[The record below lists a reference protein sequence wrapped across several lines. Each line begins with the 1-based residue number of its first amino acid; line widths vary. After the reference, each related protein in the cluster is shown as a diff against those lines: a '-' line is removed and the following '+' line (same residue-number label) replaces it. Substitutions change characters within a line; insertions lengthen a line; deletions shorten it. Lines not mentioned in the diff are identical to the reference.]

1 MLDEFHFIRPQWLWL
16 LPLVLL
22 AILTLARRRLS
33 AGSWRRVIS
42 PALAP
47 YVLSSKPASSLAYR
61 WWLMAIGGVLAALS
75 LAGPSW
81 NRIEQPVFRSEQ
93 AIVIA
98 LDLSRSMDAE
108 DVSPSRLK
116 RARLKI
122 LDILNERSSGQ
133 TALLVY
139 SSNAFTVTPL
149 TTDTDTVAALVNSLS
164 TDIMPSRG
172 SYPPAAIKKG
182 QQLLQQAGVNF
193 GEVLLISDGGTSP
206 EAEAAARELA
216 DSGYSLSVL
225 GVGTKEGAPIPRAGG
240 GFVTDR
246 SGNIAV
252 PKLQAR
258 QLQRLAAAGRGR
270 YVSITTDNA
279 DIESLLSGKI
289 SSGAGVGQSLA
300 TDQWREEGPWLL
312 LFLLPVAALA
322 FRRGLV
328 VCLVFF
334 MLPLAEP
341 AQAFGWDD
349 LWLNRNQQGHKMLAN
364 GSPQEAAAIFD
375 DPQWQAVSN
384 YESGEYAASAA
395 VFAEGD
401 DAASLYNLGNALAR
415 GGEFATAI
423 DSYDQALQ
431 LTPDDE
437 DTRYNRDLVA
447 DLLQQQQ
454 EQQEQQQQDGEQ
466 SESDS
471 GGQSQSS
478 ENDAEQQ
485 NQDGETGESDSD
497 SQEGESGRD
506 DAETDQDD
514 LQAMQEELER
524 AAAEAEN
531 QQRDDSERQQM
542 SQEQAAEMRR
552 AQEQTQAMEQWLR
565 RIDNDPGGLLRRK
578 FRYQYQRQGI
588 DQDGNSVWP
597 DDEVEPW

>member
-1 MLDEFHFIRPQWLWL
+1 MLAEFHFIRPQWLWI

-22 AILTLARRRLS
+22 LTLALAQRKLS
-33 AGSWRRVIS
+33 AGSWHRVIS

-47 YVLSSKPASSLAYR
+47 YVLSSKPVSGLVYR
-61 WWLMAIGGVLAALS
+61 WWLLAIGGMLAALS

-98 LDLSRSMDAE
+98 LDLSRSMDAQ
-108 DVSPSRLK
+108 DVSPSRLT
-116 RARLKI
+116 RARLKV
-122 LDILNERSSGQ
+122 LDILAERSSGQ

-172 SYPPAAIKKG
+172 SYPPAAIRKG
-182 QQLLQQAGVNF
+182 RQLLQQAGVSF
-193 GEVLLISDGGTSP
+193 GEVLLITDGGTSP
-206 EAEAAARELA
+206 EAEAAARELV
-216 DSGYSLSVL
+216 DSGYTLSVL
-225 GVGTKEGAPIPRAGG
+225 GVGTKEGAPVPRAGG

-252 PKLQAR
+252 PKLQAG
-258 QLQRLAAAGRGR
+258 QLRRLAASGRGR
-270 YVSITTDNA
+270 YISMTTDNT
-279 DIESLLSGKI
+279 DIDLLLSGKI
-289 SSGAGVGQSLA
+289 SSSVGVGQSLA

-312 LFLLPVAALA
+312 LLLLPVAALA

-334 MLPLAEP
+334 MLPITEP

-349 LWLNRNQQGHKMLAN
+349 LWLNRNQQGHKMLAA
-364 GSPQEAAAIFD
+364 GSPQEAAALFE
-375 DPQWQAVSN
+375 DPQWQAVAN
-384 YESGEYAASAA
+384 YEAGEYRTSAA
-395 VFAEGD
+395 IFAERD
-401 DAASLYNLGNALAR
+401 DVDSLYNLGNALAR
-415 GGEFATAI
+415 DGEFASAL
-423 DSYDQALQ
+423 DAYDQALE
-431 LTPDDE
+431 LTPEDE

-447 DLLQQQQ
+447 DMLQQQQ
-454 EQQEQQQQDGEQ
+454 QNEQQQGEQ

-471 GGQSQSS
+471 GGQSQPSDS
-478 ENDAEQQ
+478 ESDAEQQ
-485 NQDGETGESDSD
+485 GQEGASGETEGDSR
-497 SQEGESGRD
+497 EGESNRQD
-506 DAETDQDD
+506 SETDESD

-531 QQRDDSERQQM
+531 QQRDDAESQQM
-542 SQEQAAEMRR
+542 SQAQAEAMRH

-565 RIDNDPGGLLRRK
+565 RIENDPGGLLRRK
-578 FRYQYQRQGI
+578 FRYQYQRQGM

>member
-1 MLDEFHFIRPQWLWL
+1 MLADFHFIRPQWLWI

-22 AILTLARRRLS
+22 VTVALARRQLS
-33 AGSWRRVIS
+33 AGSWQRVIA

-47 YVLSSKPASSLAYR
+47 YVLSSKPVSGLAYR
-61 WWLMAIGGVLAALS
+61 WWLMAIGGVLAVLS

-81 NRIEQPVFRSEQ
+81 NRIEQPVFRSDQ

-98 LDLSRSMDAE
+98 LDLSRSMDAQ
-108 DVSPSRLK
+108 DVSPSRLL

-122 LDILNERSSGQ
+122 LDILAERSSGQ

-149 TTDTDTVAALVNSLS
+149 TTDTDTVAALVSSLS

-182 QQLLQQAGVNF
+182 QQLLQQAGVSF

-206 EAEAAARELA
+206 EAEAAARALA
-216 DSGYSLSVL
+216 ESGYTLSVL

-252 PKLQAR
+252 PKLQAG
-258 QLQRLAAAGRGR
+258 QLRRLAAAGGGR
-270 YVSITTDNA
+270 YISMTTDNA
-279 DIESLLSGKI
+279 DIELLLSGKI
-289 SSGAGVGQSLA
+289 SGSAGVGQSLA

-312 LFLLPVAALA
+312 LLLLPVAALA

-328 VCLVFF
+328 VCLAIF
-334 MLPLAEP
+334 MLPLTEP
-341 AQAFGWDD
+341 AHAFGWDD
-349 LWLNRNQQGHKMLAN
+349 LWLNKNQQGHEMLAA
-364 GSPQEAAAIFD
+364 GSPQEAASLFE

-395 VFAEGD
+395 VFAERD
-401 DAASLYNLGNALAR
+401 DADSLYNLGNALAR
-415 GGEFATAI
+415 GGEFASAI
-423 DSYDQALQ
+423 DAYDQALE

-437 DTRYNRDLVA
+437 DTQYNRDLVA
-447 DLLQQQQ
+447 DMLKQQQN
-454 EQQEQQQQDGEQ
+454 EQQEGEQ

-478 ENDAEQQ
+478 DSDSDAEQQ
-485 NQDGETGESDSD
+485 GQEGASGESEGD
-497 SQEGESGRD
+497 SQEGESARND
-506 DAETDQDD
+506 SETDQDD

-531 QQRDDSERQQM
+531 QQQDESERQQM
-542 SQEQAAEMRR
+542 SQEQAEAMRR